1 MRDKTTWREELEY
14 VFKRNGETLD
24 HTYKM
29 YPEDLDLDKR
39 FDAGFGGSEG
49 QPFTIWTNNYV
60 YFPAVYDGSEWVES
74 VPRHPCKF
82 AKEHV
87 GGQ

>member
-1 MRDKTTWREELEY
+1 MITTWQKEITYALKE
-14 VFKRNGETLD
+14 NGETWDDVIACTLSPKQRD
-24 HTYKM
+24 I
-29 YPEDLDLDKR
+29 E
-39 FDAGFGGSEG
+39 FDNGYGTSCGKA
-49 QPFTIWTNNYV
+49 FTAWTKYHV

-74 VPRHPCKF
+74 VPRNPCDV